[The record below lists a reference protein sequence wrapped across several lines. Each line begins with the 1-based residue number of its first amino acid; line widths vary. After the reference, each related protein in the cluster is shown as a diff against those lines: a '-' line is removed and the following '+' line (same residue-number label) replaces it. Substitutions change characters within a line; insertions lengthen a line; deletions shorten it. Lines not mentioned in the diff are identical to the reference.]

1 MAKLRTFA
9 TIDIMLFLGGEEF
22 WLGSEPTAY
31 GALKP
36 KNYATDLKFH
46 VC

>member
-1 MAKLRTFA
+1 MAKLRTST
-9 TIDIMLFLGGEEF
+9 TIGIMLFLGGEEF
-22 WLGSEPTAY
+22 WLGSEPTAD

-36 KNYATDLKFH
+36 KNFATDLKFH